1 VTRTGS
7 GEGNIRRRVDGRWEA
22 RVVLADGR
30 RVSFYGQTRAEVV
43 RLRNEA
49 LRNKEQ
55 GLTTGGD
62 RQTVEQFLLAWLQT
76 AKYTIKPRTW
86 RRYGE
91 FIRLHIVPALGKIIL
106 SKLMAQQVQAL
117 YAQKLDEGLA
127 PATVRQMHAV
137 VHRALK
143 YAMRVGLVA
152 RNVAD
157 MVDPP
162 RIPHREMAI
171 LSEEQA
177 RRLLETARDDHHEA
191 LYILALATGMRLG
204 ELLALKW
211 RDVDLDG
218 MGLQVRATLQLVEGV
233 YVFAEPKSKRSRRRI
248 GLPQTAVEALRRHH
262 ARQSEERLQFGAAWA
277 DLDLAFTDPVG
288 EPLNGI
294 AVLRSSFH
302 ALLRRADLPIMRF
315 HDLRHT
321 AATVLLGRG
330 VNPKVVSE
338 MLGHSN
344 ISITLGL
351 YGHVTPHMQQY
362 AADMMDRFLG
372 G

>member
-1 VTRTGS
+1 
-7 GEGNIRRRVDGRWEA
+7 
-22 RVVLADGR
+22 
-30 RVSFYGQTRAEVV
+30 
-43 RLRNEA
+43 
-49 LRNKEQ
+49 
-55 GLTTGGD
+55 
-62 RQTVEQFLLAWLQT
+62 
-76 AKYTIKPRTW
+76 
-86 RRYGE
+86 
-91 FIRLHIVPALGKIIL
+91 
-106 SKLMAQQVQAL
+106 M
-117 YAQKLDEGLA
+117 YA
-127 PATVRQMHAV
+127 VIHW
-137 VHRALK
+137 ALK
-143 YAMRVGLVA
+143 YAARVGLVA
-152 RNVAD
+152 QNVAD
-157 MVDPP
+157 MVDAP

-171 LSEEQA
+171 LSEEQT
-177 RRLLETARDDHHEA
+177 RRFSETARGDRHEA
-191 LYILALATGMRLG
+191 LYVVALATGMRLG

-218 MGLQVRATLQLVEGV
+218 MGLQVRTTLQLVEGV

-248 GLPQTAVEALRRHH
+248 GLPQTAVEALRRYR
-262 ARQSEERLQFGAAWA
+262 ARQAEERLRFGAAWA
-277 DLDLAFTDPVG
+277 DLDLVFTDTVG

-294 AVLRSSFH
+294 TIMRSSFH
-302 ALLRRADLPIMRF
+302 ALLRRAELPIMRF

>member
-1 VTRTGS
+1 VTPRKQDRTSRTGS

-22 RVVLADGR
+22 RVVLADGK

-55 GLTTGGD
+55 GLTSSGD
-62 RQTVEQFLLAWLQT
+62 RQTFEQFLLTWLQT

-91 FIRLHIVPALGKIIL
+91 FIRLHVVPGLGRITL
-106 SKLMAQQVQAL
+106 SKLTAQQVQGL
-117 YAQKLDEGLA
+117 YAQKLDEELA

-137 VHRALK
+137 IHRALK
-143 YAMRVGLVA
+143 YAVRVGLVA

-157 MVDPP
+157 MVDAH

-177 RRLLETARDDHHEA
+177 RRLLDAARGDRLEA
-191 LYILALATGMRLG
+191 LYILALSTGMRLG

-211 RDVDLDG
+211 GDVDLDG

-233 YVFAEPKSKRSRRRI
+233 YAFAEPK
-248 GLPQTAVEALRRHH
+248 
-262 ARQSEERLQFGAAWA
+262 
-277 DLDLAFTDPVG
+277 
-288 EPLNGI
+288 
-294 AVLRSSFH
+294 
-302 ALLRRADLPIMRF
+302 
-315 HDLRHT
+315 
-321 AATVLLGRG
+321 
-330 VNPKVVSE
+330 
-338 MLGHSN
+338 
-344 ISITLGL
+344 
-351 YGHVTPHMQQY
+351 
-362 AADMMDRFLG
+362 
-372 G
+372 